1 MTTSTLTGDAAA
13 ESEFSIELDWIQ
25 IIFACTATMTYLTFI
40 KEGAMYQNE
49 RHNWRVLI
57 WFLAMK
63 AYYPLL
69 VANLVCLI
77 VLTRQRL
84 REHRASKLLAA
95 AVIVFGLNVVLFSAN
110 NVMNLVE
117 GKPLHRTHKGIGW

>member
-1 MTTSTLTGDAAA
+1 MNTSALTSDTA
-13 ESEFSIELDWIQ
+13 EAEDFSFEFDWIQ
-25 IIFACTATMTYLTFI
+25 VIFACTMTMTYLTFI

-49 RHNWRVLI
+49 RHNWRVLV

-69 VANLVCLI
+69 GVNLACLI
-77 VLTRQRL
+77 LLVKQRL
-84 REHRASKLLAA
+84 QEHRASKLLAV
-95 AVIVFGLNVVLFSAN
+95 AVLIFGLNVVMFSAN